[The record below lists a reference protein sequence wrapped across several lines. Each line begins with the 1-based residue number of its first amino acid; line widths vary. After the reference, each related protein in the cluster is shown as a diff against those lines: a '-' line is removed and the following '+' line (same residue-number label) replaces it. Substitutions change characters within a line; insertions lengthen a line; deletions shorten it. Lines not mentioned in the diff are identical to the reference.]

1 MDINYLGMQ
10 MRLTGK
16 KIYGLESE
24 FSCPLIVRV
33 VMDPSEDLDE
43 DWFEEIVEMEVL
55 EMPVHGGGVNEIE
68 VDYEFIEMEDGYTM
82 ISTADHIKSMFSS
95 FNVQWKSRIEAAGD
109 KQQYIYEIVDKNYEK
124 PIILRNMP
132 YLSNHLSKH
141 EGVIGVYLTLND
153 DLQPCIR
160 IRYADPMTK
169 ERLWELMT
177 METWTITYKAD
188 DVREEGAKISFK
200 KEGTEYPYNL

>member
-1 MDINYLGMQ
+1 
-10 MRLTGK
+10 
-16 KIYGLESE
+16 
-24 FSCPLIVRV
+24 
-33 VMDPSEDLDE
+33 
-43 DWFEEIVEMEVL
+43 
-55 EMPVHGGGVNEIE
+55 
-68 VDYEFIEMEDGYTM
+68 
-82 ISTADHIKSMFSS
+82 
-95 FNVQWKSRIEAAGD
+95 
-109 KQQYIYEIVDKNYEK
+109 
-124 PIILRNMP
+124 
-132 YLSNHLSKH
+132 
-141 EGVIGVYLTLND
+141 VIGVYLTLND